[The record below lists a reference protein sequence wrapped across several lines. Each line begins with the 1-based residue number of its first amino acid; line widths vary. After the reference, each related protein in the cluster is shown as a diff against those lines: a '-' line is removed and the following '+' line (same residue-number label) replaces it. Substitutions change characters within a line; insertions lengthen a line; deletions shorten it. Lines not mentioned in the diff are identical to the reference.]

1 MTEPA
6 ITPELVAKHNLTPE
20 EYAHAKEILGGR
32 EPSYTE
38 LGIFSVMWSEHC
50 SYKNTRPLLKT
61 FPTKSPKILVGAGEE
76 NAGIIDIGDGL
87 AIAFKIESHNHPS
100 AVEPFQGAATGVG
113 GIVRDIFTMGAR
125 PVCAVNSLRFG
136 PITKEIIPK
145 NGKNKSIESVQIT
158 QAGKIHFGVEVIIL
172 SEQQIAADVIAAV
185 PTHIAKKYHVVPVSK
200 KKNSLTIA
208 LADPSD
214 FATIDNLTHL
224 LQSELEIK
232 TSSPEEIE
240 AAIKKYYSGNSET
253 NGVQNQIA
261 NNRRLFAEVVSGIAH
276 YGNCFGI
283 PTIAGEVYFDKS
295 YEGNPLV
302 NAFCL
307 GVLRH
312 EQIAR
317 GAAKGI
323 GNPVFYVGPATGR
336 DGLAGAAFASK
347 DLTEESAEQQRGAV
361 QVGDPFMEKLV
372 CEACLELLATG
383 CVAGIQDMGAAGLTC
398 STCETAARA
407 GTGIEIELDKVPQR
421 APNMTSYEI
430 MLSESQ
436 ERMLIIV
443 HKGRE
448 AEVKRIFDKW
458 DLPWA
463 EVGFVTDTGRMVV
476 RHGGKIVADIPAKK
490 IADES
495 PVYQRESSEP
505 EYLKAVRA
513 FRLDG
518 IPDTK
523 TPADDLKKLLAWPSI
538 ASKNWVYRQYDHQVR
553 DGSVV
558 LPGSDAAVIRI
569 KSDSLPVMGGTGDS
583 PVASGNLP
591 EASGRLVAGQ
601 NRPVACSTQIPEK
614 LIAMTVD
621 CNGVYVYLDPYEGA
635 KAVVTEACR
644 NLACS
649 GAVPLG
655 ATDNLNMANPHKPEL
670 FWQMR
675 ESVRGLAEACKFFNA
690 PVTGGNCSLYNQN
703 PSGPI
708 DPTPTVAVVGIV
720 EKLEH
725 VTTQWFKDEGDAI
738 ILLGEIVDA
747 NDPILGLGG
756 SAYLQVIH
764 GKKTGS
770 PPRCDLETAKTL
782 HTTLLGLIQSG
793 LVKSAHDCSDGG
805 LAVALAESCI
815 SQLIARETP
824 RLIGATID
832 LSKVGQASSLSEKE
846 THRQDA
852 CATMRLDAFLFGETQ
867 SRVVI
872 SCKPLDT
879 VKVVE
884 RAKLMGVPAIQIG
897 KVGGDKLTV
906 KTTSGEF
913 SAPLIELHDAWWNS
927 IARAMA

>member
-6 ITPELVAKHNLTPE
+6 ITPELVAKHNLTPD
-20 EYAHAKEILGGR
+20 EYANIQRLLGR
-32 EPSYTE
+32 VPSYTE

-76 NAGIIDIGDGL
+76 NAGIIDIGDGI

-125 PVCAVNSLRFG
+125 PICAVNSLRFG
-136 PITKEIIPK
+136 PITENRPPHPGPLPPPGGEGEAAGA
-145 NGKNKSIESVQIT
+145 NGKKSTISPQPPATGLPLPGGEGWGEGEQNNAAEGAK
-158 QAGKIHFGVEVIIL
+158 QAL
-172 SEQQIAADVIAAV
+172 
-185 PTHIAKKYHVVPVSK
+185 
-200 KKNSLTIA
+200 
-208 LADPSD
+208 
-214 FATIDNLTHL
+214 
-224 LQSELEIK
+224 
-232 TSSPEEIE
+232 
-240 AAIKKYYSGNSET
+240 
-253 NGVQNQIA
+253 A
-261 NNRRLFAEVVSGIAH
+261 NNRRLFAGVVAGIAH

-336 DGLAGAAFASK
+336 DGLAGAAFASQ

-383 CVAGIQDMGAAGLTC
+383 AVAGIQDMGAAGLTC

-448 AEVKRIFDKW
+448 EEVKRIFDKW
-458 DLPWA
+458 DLPWS
-463 EVGFVTDTGRMVV
+463 EIGFVTDTGRMVV
-476 RHGGKIVADIPAKK
+476 RHGGKVVADIPAKK

-495 PVYQRESSEP
+495 PVYQRDASEP
-505 EYLKAVRA
+505 EYLKEVRA

-518 IPDTK
+518 IPDSQS
-523 TPADDLKKLLAWPSI
+523 PVADLLKLLAWPTI
-538 ASKNWVYRQYDHQVR
+538 ASKNWVYRQYDHMVR

-558 LPGSDAAVIRI
+558 CPGSDAAVLRI
-569 KSDSLPVMGGTGDS
+569 KADSLPEVGRAGL
-583 PVASGNLP
+583 LP
-591 EASGRLVAGQ
+591 GQ
-601 NRPVACSTQIPEK
+601 NAQQRVPTVPEK
-614 LIAMTVD
+614 LIAMSVD
-621 CNGVYVYLDPYEGA
+621 GNGAYVYLDPYEGG
-635 KAVVTEACR
+635 KIVVTEACR

-655 ATDNLNMANPHKPEL
+655 TTDNLNMPSPLNPEL
-670 FWQMR
+670 FWQIK
-675 ESVRGLAEACKFFNA
+675 ESVRGLAEACRAFNA
-690 PVTGGNCSLYNQN
+690 PVTGGNCSLYNQSPN
-703 PSGPI
+703 GPI
-708 DPTPTVAVVGIV
+708 DPTPTVVVVGLI
-720 EKLEH
+720 EKPEH

-738 ILLGEIVDA
+738 ILLGEVVDKA
-747 NDPILGLGG
+747 DPILGLGG

-764 GKKTGS
+764 GKKTGT
-770 PPRCDLETAKTL
+770 PPRCDFETAKTL

-793 LVKSAHDCSDGG
+793 LVNSAHDCSEGG
-805 LAVALAESCI
+805 LAVCLAESCI
-815 SQLIARETP
+815 SQLVARETP
-824 RLIGATID
+824 RLIGATVD
-832 LSKVGQASSLSEKE
+832 LSIPLTRPSDTLSPAGGEGRGE
-846 THRQDA
+846 GA
-852 CATMRLDAFLFGETQ
+852 LRLDALLFGETQ
-867 SRVVI
+867 SRIVI
-872 SCKPLDT
+872 TCKPLDA

-884 RAKLMGVPAIQIG
+884 RAKLMGVPAVQIG
-897 KVGGDKLTV
+897 KVGGDKLAIKTV
-906 KTTSGEF
+906 AGEF
-913 SAPLIELHDAWWNS
+913 SAPLAELHDAWWNS
-927 IARAMA
+927 IARAMV

>member
-6 ITPELVAKHNLTPE
+6 ITPELVAKHGLTPD

-113 GIVRDIFTMGAR
+113 GIIRDIFTMGAR
-125 PVCAVNSLRFG
+125 PVCAINSLRFG
-136 PITKEIIPK
+136 PIVPGPDD
-145 NGKNKSIESVQIT
+145 NG
-158 QAGKIHFGVEVIIL
+158 
-172 SEQQIAADVIAAV
+172 
-185 PTHIAKKYHVVPVSK
+185 
-200 KKNSLTIA
+200 
-208 LADPSD
+208 
-214 FATIDNLTHL
+214 
-224 LQSELEIK
+224 
-232 TSSPEEIE
+232 
-240 AAIKKYYSGNSET
+240 
-253 NGVQNQIA
+253 NGSIA
-261 NNRRLFAEVVSGIAH
+261 NNRRLFSGVVSGIAH

-283 PTIAGEVYFDKS
+283 PTIAGEVYFDKC

-312 EQIAR
+312 DQIAR
-317 GAAKGI
+317 GAAKGV

-336 DGLAGAAFASK
+336 DGLAGAAFASQ
-347 DLTEESAEQQRGAV
+347 DLTRESSDKQRGAV

-372 CEACLELLATG
+372 CEACLELLATDA
-383 CVAGIQDMGAAGLTC
+383 VAGIQDMGAAGLTC

-407 GTGIEIELDKVPQR
+407 GTGIEIELAKVPQR
-421 APNMTSYEI
+421 APNMTPYEI

-448 AEVKRIFDKW
+448 HAVKRIFNKW

-518 IPDTK
+518 IADTK
-523 TPADDLKKLLAWPSI
+523 NPTEDLKKLLAWPSI

-569 KSDSLPVMGGTGDS
+569 KSDSVPVMTEELKTKIGDAKVS
-583 PVASGNLP
+583 
-591 EASGRLVAGQ
+591 
-601 NRPVACSTQIPEK
+601 EK

-635 KAVVTEACR
+635 KAVVT
-644 NLACS
+644 
-649 GAVPLG
+649 
-655 ATDNLNMANPHKPEL
+655 
-670 FWQMR
+670 
-675 ESVRGLAEACKFFNA
+675 
-690 PVTGGNCSLYNQN
+690 
-703 PSGPI
+703 
-708 DPTPTVAVVGIV
+708 
-720 EKLEH
+720 
-725 VTTQWFKDEGDAI
+725 
-738 ILLGEIVDA
+738 
-747 NDPILGLGG
+747 
-756 SAYLQVIH
+756 
-764 GKKTGS
+764 
-770 PPRCDLETAKTL
+770 
-782 HTTLLGLIQSG
+782 
-793 LVKSAHDCSDGG
+793 
-805 LAVALAESCI
+805 
-815 SQLIARETP
+815 
-824 RLIGATID
+824 
-832 LSKVGQASSLSEKE
+832 LS
-846 THRQDA
+846 
-852 CATMRLDAFLFGETQ
+852 
-867 SRVVI
+867 
-872 SCKPLDT
+872 
-879 VKVVE
+879 
-884 RAKLMGVPAIQIG
+884 
-897 KVGGDKLTV
+897 
-906 KTTSGEF
+906 
-913 SAPLIELHDAWWNS
+913 
-927 IARAMA
+927 

>member
-1 MTEPA
+1 MEFFRCVYFWLHFWSNKHFQMTEPA

-136 PITKEIIPK
+136 PIT
-145 NGKNKSIESVQIT
+145 NGSDSEFSSSKSE
-158 QAGKIHFGVEVIIL
+158 
-172 SEQQIAADVIAAV
+172 
-185 PTHIAKKYHVVPVSK
+185 
-200 KKNSLTIA
+200 
-208 LADPSD
+208 
-214 FATIDNLTHL
+214 
-224 LQSELEIK
+224 
-232 TSSPEEIE
+232 
-240 AAIKKYYSGNSET
+240 
-253 NGVQNQIA
+253 IA
-261 NNRRLFAEVVSGIAH
+261 NNKRLFSGVVNGIAH

-505 EYLKAVRA
+505 EYLKAIRA

-518 IPDTK
+518 IPDSQS
-523 TPADDLKKLLAWPSI
+523 PIADLLKLLAWPSI

-569 KSDSLPVMGGTGDS
+569 KSDSIPVMTDELKS
-583 PVASGNLP
+583 KIADAKVS
-591 EASGRLVAGQ
+591 
-601 NRPVACSTQIPEK
+601 EK

-649 GAVPLG
+649 GAIPLG

-703 PSGPI
+703 PGGPI

-720 EKLEH
+720 EKPEH
-725 VTTQWFKDEGDAI
+725 VTTQWFEDEGDAI

-815 SQLIARETP
+815 SQLVARETP

-832 LSKVGQASSLSEKE
+832 LSVVKDV
-846 THRQDA
+846 
-852 CATMRLDAFLFGETQ
+852 RLDALLFGETQ
-867 SRVVI
+867 SRVII
-872 SCKPLDT
+872 SCKPLDA

-884 RAKLMGVPAIQIG
+884 RAKLMGVLAIQIG
-897 KVGGDKLTV
+897 NVGGDKLIV
-906 KTTSGEF
+906 KTANEEF
-913 SAPLIELHDAWWNS
+913 SAPLTELHDAWWNS

>member
-20 EYAHAKEILGGR
+20 EYAHAVEILGR
-32 EPSYTE
+32 TPSYTE

-50 SYKNTRPLLKT
+50 SYKNTKPLLKT

-76 NAGIIDIGDGL
+76 NAGIIDIGDGI

-100 AVEPFQGAATGVG
+100 AVEPFQGATTGVG

-136 PITKEIIPK
+136 PITA
-145 NGKNKSIESVQIT
+145 NGESD
-158 QAGKIHFGVEVIIL
+158 L
-172 SEQQIAADVIAAV
+172 SN
-185 PTHIAKKYHVVPVSK
+185 SK
-200 KKNSLTIA
+200 A
-208 LADPSD
+208 
-214 FATIDNLTHL
+214 
-224 LQSELEIK
+224 E
-232 TSSPEEIE
+232 
-240 AAIKKYYSGNSET
+240 
-253 NGVQNQIA
+253 IA
-261 NNRRLFAEVVSGIAH
+261 NNRRLFAGVVSGIAH

-283 PTIAGEVYFDKS
+283 PTVAGEVYFDKT
-295 YEGNPLV
+295 YQGNPLV

-312 EQIAR
+312 EQITR
-317 GAAKGI
+317 GAAKGV

-336 DGLAGAAFASK
+336 DGLAGAAFASQ

-383 CVAGIQDMGAAGLTC
+383 CVAGMQDMGAAGLTC
-398 STCETAARA
+398 STCEMAARA

-421 APNMTSYEI
+421 AANMSSYEL

-436 ERMLIIV
+436 ERMLIVV

-448 AEVKRIFDKW
+448 EEVKRIFDKW
-458 DLPWA
+458 DLPWS
-463 EVGFVTDTGRMVV
+463 EIGIITDTGHMKV
-476 RHGGKIVADIPAKK
+476 RHGGKLVVDIPAKK

-495 PVYQRESSEP
+495 PVYQREAKEP
-505 EYLKAVRA
+505 AYIAEVKA

-518 IPDTK
+518 IADTT

-569 KSDSLPVMGGTGDS
+569 KTDSLPVMSAELAAKVGDPKVS
-583 PVASGNLP
+583 
-591 EASGRLVAGQ
+591 
-601 NRPVACSTQIPEK
+601 EK

-621 CNGVYVYLDPYEGA
+621 CNGSYVYLDPYEGA
-635 KAVVTEACR
+635 KAAVAEACR

-649 GAVPLG
+649 GALPLG
-655 ATDNLNMANPHKPEL
+655 ATDNLNMPSPLKPEL
-670 FWQMR
+670 FWQIK
-675 ESVRGLAEACKFFNA
+675 ESVRGLAEGCKAFNA
-690 PVTGGNCSLYNQN
+690 PVTGGNCSLYNQS
-703 PSGPI
+703 PAGPI
-708 DPTPTVAVVGIV
+708 DPTPTISVVGLI

-738 ILLGEIVDA
+738 ILLGDAVDQA
-747 NDPILGLGG
+747 DPIFGLGG

-764 GKKTGS
+764 RKKNGS
-770 PPRCDLETAKTL
+770 PPRCDLEVAKTL
-782 HTTLLGLIQSG
+782 HTTLIGLIQSG
-793 LVKSAHDCSDGG
+793 LVKSAHDCSEGG

-832 LSKVGQASSLSEKE
+832 LSKPLTPSLSPSDGERVAKPGE
-846 THRQDA
+846 GNV
-852 CATMRLDAFLFGETQ
+852 RLDALLFGETQ
-867 SRVVI
+867 SRIVI
-872 SCKPLDT
+872 SCKPLDA

-884 RAKLMGVPAIQIG
+884 RAKLMGVPAVQIG
-897 KVGGDKLTV
+897 KVGGDKLMV
-906 KTTSGEF
+906 KTASGEF
-913 SAPLIELHDAWWNS
+913 SAPLTELHDAWWNS

>member
-20 EYAHAKEILGGR
+20 EYVQATQILGR
-32 EPSYTE
+32 TPSYTE

-76 NAGIIDIGDGL
+76 NAGIIDIGDGI

-100 AVEPFQGAATGVG
+100 AVEPFQGATTGVG

-136 PITKEIIPK
+136 ELTNP
-145 NGKNKSIESVQIT
+145 
-158 QAGKIHFGVEVIIL
+158 EV
-172 SEQQIAADVIAAV
+172 
-185 PTHIAKKYHVVPVSK
+185 
-200 KKNSLTIA
+200 
-208 LADPSD
+208 
-214 FATIDNLTHL
+214 
-224 LQSELEIK
+224 
-232 TSSPEEIE
+232 
-240 AAIKKYYSGNSET
+240 
-253 NGVQNQIA
+253 
-261 NNRRLFAEVVSGIAH
+261 RRLFSGVVNGIAH

-312 EQIAR
+312 EQITR
-317 GAAKGI
+317 GAARGV

-336 DGLAGAAFASK
+336 DGLAGAAFASQ

-383 CVAGIQDMGAAGLTC
+383 AVAGMQDMGAAGLTC
-398 STCETAARA
+398 STCEMAARA

-421 APNMTSYEI
+421 APNMSSYEI

-436 ERMLIIV
+436 ERMLIVV

-458 DLPWA
+458 DLPWS
-463 EVGFVTDTGRMVV
+463 EIGIITDTGHMVV
-476 RHGGKIVADIPAKK
+476 RHGGRLVVNIPAKK

-495 PVYQRESSEP
+495 PVYQRAAQEP
-505 EYLKAVRA
+505 AYLKDVRA

-518 IPDTK
+518 IADTT
-523 TPADDLKKLLAWPSI
+523 TPAQHLKRLLAWPSI

-553 DGSVV
+553 DGSLV

-569 KSDSLPVMGGTGDS
+569 KSDSLPVMSAELAAKVGDT
-583 PVASGNLP
+583 PV
-591 EASGRLVAGQ
+591 
-601 NRPVACSTQIPEK
+601 IEK
-614 LIAMTVD
+614 YLAMTVD
-621 CNGVYVYLDPYEGA
+621 CNGGYVYLDPYEGG
-635 KAVVTEACR
+635 KAAVTEACR

-649 GAVPLG
+649 GAIPLG

-670 FWQMR
+670 FWQIR
-675 ESVRGLAEACKFFNA
+675 ESVRGLADGCKAFNA

-708 DPTPTVAVVGIV
+708 DPTPTVAVVGLI
-720 EKLEH
+720 EKPEH
-725 VTTQWFKDEGDAI
+725 ITTQWFKDEGDAI
-738 ILLGEIVDA
+738 ILLGDPVDQA
-747 NDPILGLGG
+747 DPIFGLGG

-770 PPRCDLETAKTL
+770 PPRCDLETAGTL
-782 HTTLLGLIQSG
+782 HTTLLGLIQSD
-793 LVKSAHDCSDGG
+793 LIKSAHDCSEGG
-805 LAVALAESCI
+805 LAVTLAECGI
-815 SQLIARETP
+815 SQLIARGTP

-832 LSKVGQASSLSEKE
+832 LSTVN
-846 THRQDA
+846 DV
-852 CATMRLDAFLFGETQ
+852 RLDALLFGETQ

-872 SCKPLDT
+872 TCQPLAAL
-879 VKVVE
+879 KIVE
-884 RAKLMGVPAIQIG
+884 RAKLMGVPAQQIG
-897 KVGGDKLTV
+897 KVGGDQLTV
-906 KTTSGEF
+906 KTAQGEF
-913 SAPLIELHDAWWNS
+913 SAPVSELHDAWWNA
-927 IARAMA
+927 IARAME

>member
-6 ITPELVAKHNLTPE
+6 ITPELVDKHNLTPD
-20 EYAHAKEILGGR
+20 EYKKIIDVLGR
-32 EPSYTE
+32 EPGYTE

-61 FPTKSPKILVGAGEE
+61 FPTKSKKILVGAGEE

-87 AIAFKIESHNHPS
+87 AIAFKVESHNHPS

-125 PVCAVNSLRFG
+125 PICSVNSLRFG
-136 PITKEIIPK
+136 PIT
-145 NGKNKSIESVQIT
+145 NGKSEIGNRKSEM
-158 QAGKIHFGVEVIIL
+158 
-172 SEQQIAADVIAAV
+172 
-185 PTHIAKKYHVVPVSK
+185 
-200 KKNSLTIA
+200 
-208 LADPSD
+208 
-214 FATIDNLTHL
+214 
-224 LQSELEIK
+224 
-232 TSSPEEIE
+232 
-240 AAIKKYYSGNSET
+240 
-253 NGVQNQIA
+253 A
-261 NNRRLFAEVVSGIAH
+261 NNRRLFAGVVAGIAH

-323 GNPVFYVGPATGR
+323 GNPVFYVGPPTGR
-336 DGLAGAAFASK
+336 DGLAGAAFASQ

-383 CVAGIQDMGAAGLTC
+383 AVAGIQDMGAAGLTC

-421 APNMTSYEI
+421 APNMTSYDL

-448 AEVKRIFDKW
+448 EEVKRIFDKW
-458 DLPWA
+458 DLPWS
-463 EVGFVTDTGRMVV
+463 EIGFVTDTGRMVV
-476 RHGGKIVADIPAKK
+476 KHHGNVVADIPAKK

-495 PVYQRESSEP
+495 PVYQREAAEP
-505 EYLKAVRA
+505 AYLKEVRA
-513 FRLDG
+513 FRLDQ
-518 IPDTK
+518 IPK
-523 TPADDLKKLLAWPSI
+523 TSDPERDLLTLLAWPTI
-538 ASKNWVYRQYDHQVR
+538 ASKNWVYRQYDHMVR

-558 LPGSDAAVIRI
+558 CPGSDAAVLRI
-569 KSDSLPVMGGTGDS
+569 KTDSLPEVGR
-583 PVASGNLP
+583 AELP
-591 EASGRLVAGQ
+591 LGQ
-601 NRPVACSTQIPEK
+601 DAPQRVPTVPEK
-614 LIAMTVD
+614 LIALTSD
-621 CNGVYVYLDPYEGA
+621 GNGTYVYLDPYEGA
-635 KAVVTEACR
+635 KVVMAEACR

-655 ATDNLNMANPHKPEL
+655 TTDNLNMPSPMKPEL
-670 FWQMR
+670 FWQIK
-675 ESVRGLAEACKFFNA
+675 ESVRGLAEACRVFNS
-690 PVTGGNCSLYNQN
+690 PVTGGNCSLYNQSPN
-703 PSGPI
+703 GPI
-708 DPTPTVAVVGIV
+708 DPTPTVVVVGLI
-720 EKLEH
+720 EKPEH

-738 ILLGEIVDA
+738 ILLGEPVDMG
-747 NDPILGLGG
+747 DPLLGLGG
-756 SAYLQVIH
+756 SAYLQAVR
-764 GKKTGS
+764 GKKTGT

-793 LVKSAHDCSDGG
+793 LVKSAHDCSEGG
-805 LAVALAESCI
+805 LAVCLAESCI
-815 SQLIARETP
+815 SQLVARETP
-824 RLIGATID
+824 RLIGATVD
-832 LSKVGQASSLSEKE
+832 LANWEGRHVADPNIRDGDTSSLPK
-846 THRQDA
+846 T
-852 CATMRLDAFLFGETQ
+852 RLDALLFGETQ
-867 SRVVI
+867 SRVVVT
-872 SCKPLDT
+872 CEPLDA
-879 VKVVE
+879 VKVIE
-884 RAKLMGVPAIQIG
+884 RAKLLGVPAVLIG
-897 KVGGDKLTV
+897 KVGGDQLV
-906 KTTSGEF
+906 IKTLGGEF
-913 SAPLIELHDAWWNS
+913 SAPVTELHDAWWNA

>member
-20 EYAHAKEILGGR
+20 EYAHAKEILGR

-61 FPTKSPKILVGAGEE
+61 FPTKSKKILVGAGEE

-125 PVCAVNSLRFG
+125 PVCALNSLRFG
-136 PITKEIIPK
+136 PITEEKAEGEK
-145 NGKNKSIESVQIT
+145 RKSENGEAIHGASLRESSLPG
-158 QAGKIHFGVEVIIL
+158 AGN
-172 SEQQIAADVIAAV
+172 AADQSAIRN
-185 PTHIAKKYHVVPVSK
+185 P
-200 KKNSLTIA
+200 NSA
-208 LADPSD
+208 
-214 FATIDNLTHL
+214 
-224 LQSELEIK
+224 
-232 TSSPEEIE
+232 
-240 AAIKKYYSGNSET
+240 
-253 NGVQNQIA
+253 IA
-261 NNRRLFAEVVSGIAH
+261 NNRRLFAGVVSGIAH

-383 CVAGIQDMGAAGLTC
+383 AVAGIQDMGAAGLTC

-421 APNMTSYEI
+421 VPNMSSYEI

-448 AEVKRIFDKW
+448 EEVKRIFDKW

-476 RHGGKIVADIPAKK
+476 KHHGKVVADIPAKK

-495 PVYQRESSEP
+495 PVYQRDAQEP
-505 EYLKAVRA
+505 QYLKDVRA
-513 FRLDG
+513 FRLDQ
-518 IPDTK
+518 IPQAPDPK
-523 TPADDLKKLLAWPSI
+523 ADLLKLLSWPSI
-538 ASKNWVYRQYDHQVR
+538 ASKNWVYRQYDHMVR

-558 LPGSDAAVIRI
+558 CPGSDAAVIRI
-569 KSDSLPVMGGTGDS
+569 KGDSLPELNGKAV
-583 PVASGNLP
+583 
-591 EASGRLVAGQ
+591 
-601 NRPVACSTQIPEK
+601 PEK
-614 LIAMTVD
+614 LVAMAVD
-621 CNGVYVYLDPYEGA
+621 CNGVYVYLDPYEGG
-635 KAVVTEACR
+635 KAAVTEACR

-675 ESVRGLAEACKFFNA
+675 ESVRGLADGCRVFNA
-690 PVTGGNCSLYNQN
+690 PVTGGNCSLYNQS
-703 PSGPI
+703 PAGPI

-720 EKLEH
+720 EKPEH

-738 ILLGEIVDA
+738 LLLGDVVDK
-747 NDPILGLGG
+747 NDPLLGLGG
-756 SAYLQVIH
+756 SAYLQVVH

-770 PPRCDLETAKTL
+770 PPRCDLDVAKTL

-793 LVKSAHDCSDGG
+793 VVKSAHDCSDGG
-805 LAVALAESCI
+805 LAVCVAESSI
-815 SQLIARETP
+815 SQLIARDTP

-832 LSKVGQASSLSEKE
+832 LSTFKDV
-846 THRQDA
+846 RPDA
-852 CATMRLDAFLFGETQ
+852 LLFGETQ

-872 SCKPLDT
+872 TCDRLDAT
-879 VKVVE
+879 KVIE
-884 RAKLMGVPAIQIG
+884 RAKLLGVPATQIG
-897 KVGGDKLTV
+897 TVGGDKLV
-906 KTTSGEF
+906 LKTSAGEF
-913 SAPLIELHDAWWNS
+913 SAPLAELHDGWWNS

>member
-20 EYAHAKEILGGR
+20 EYAHAVEILGR
-32 EPSYTE
+32 TPSYTE

-50 SYKNTRPLLKT
+50 SYKNTKPLLKT

-76 NAGIIDIGDGL
+76 NAGIIDIGDGI

-100 AVEPFQGAATGVG
+100 AVEPFQGATTGVG

-136 PITKEIIPK
+136 PITA
-145 NGKNKSIESVQIT
+145 NNESDI
-158 QAGKIHFGVEVIIL
+158 
-172 SEQQIAADVIAAV
+172 SN
-185 PTHIAKKYHVVPVSK
+185 SK
-200 KKNSLTIA
+200 A
-208 LADPSD
+208 
-214 FATIDNLTHL
+214 
-224 LQSELEIK
+224 E
-232 TSSPEEIE
+232 
-240 AAIKKYYSGNSET
+240 
-253 NGVQNQIA
+253 IA
-261 NNRRLFAEVVSGIAH
+261 NNRRLFAGVVSGIAH

-283 PTIAGEVYFDKS
+283 PTVAGEVYFDKT
-295 YEGNPLV
+295 YQGNPLV

-312 EQIAR
+312 EQITR
-317 GAAKGI
+317 GAAKGV

-336 DGLAGAAFASK
+336 DGLAGAAFASQ

-383 CVAGIQDMGAAGLTC
+383 CVAGMQDMGAAGLTC
-398 STCETAARA
+398 STCEMAARA

-421 APNMTSYEI
+421 APNMSSYEI

-436 ERMLIIV
+436 ERMLIVV
-443 HKGRE
+443 HRGRE
-448 AEVKRIFDKW
+448 EEVKRIFDKW
-458 DLPWA
+458 DLPWS
-463 EVGFVTDTGRMVV
+463 EIGIITDTGHMKV
-476 RHGGKIVADIPAKK
+476 RHGGKLVVDIPARK

-495 PVYQRESSEP
+495 PVYQREAVEP
-505 EYLKAVRA
+505 AYLKDVRA

-518 IPDTK
+518 I
-523 TPADDLKKLLAWPSI
+523 ADCRLPIEDLKKLLAWPSI
-538 ASKNWVYRQYDHQVR
+538 ASKNWVYRQYDQQVR

-569 KSDSLPVMGGTGDS
+569 KTDSLPVMSAELAAKVGDPKVS
-583 PVASGNLP
+583 
-591 EASGRLVAGQ
+591 
-601 NRPVACSTQIPEK
+601 EK

-621 CNGVYVYLDPYEGA
+621 CNGGYVYLDPYEGA
-635 KAVVTEACR
+635 KIAVAEACR

-649 GAVPLG
+649 GALPLG
-655 ATDNLNMANPHKPEL
+655 ATDNLNMPSPLKPEL
-670 FWQMR
+670 FWQIK
-675 ESVRGLAEACKFFNA
+675 ESVRGLAEGCRAFNA
-690 PVTGGNCSLYNQN
+690 PVTGGNCSLYNQS
-703 PSGPI
+703 PAGPI
-708 DPTPTVAVVGIV
+708 DPTPTISVVGLID
-720 EKLEH
+720 KPEH

-738 ILLGEIVDA
+738 ILLGDA
-747 NDPILGLGG
+747 VEATPLQGLGG
-756 SAYLQVIH
+756 SAYLQVVH
-764 GKKTGS
+764 GKKAGS
-770 PPRCDLETAKTL
+770 PPRCDLEVAKTL

-793 LVKSAHDCSDGG
+793 LVKSAHDCSEGG

-832 LSKVGQASSLSEKE
+832 LVAQASCLLVAKENADSE

-852 CATMRLDAFLFGETQ
+852 CATMRLDALLFGETQ

-872 SCKPLDT
+872 SCKALDA

-884 RAKLMGVPAIQIG
+884 RAKLMGVPAAQIG

-906 KTTSGEF
+906 KTAAGEF
-913 SAPLIELHDAWWNS
+913 SAPLTELHDAWWNS

>member
-20 EYAHAKEILGGR
+20 EFAHAMEILGGR
-32 EPSYTE
+32 TPSYTE

-76 NAGIIDIGDGL
+76 NAGIIDIGDGI

-100 AVEPFQGAATGVG
+100 AVEPFQGATTGVG

-136 PITKEIIPK
+136 PITE
-145 NGKNKSIESVQIT
+145 NEMGSARASR
-158 QAGKIHFGVEVIIL
+158 
-172 SEQQIAADVIAAV
+172 AAV
-185 PTHIAKKYHVVPVSK
+185 DASSTA
-200 KKNSLTIA
+200 NGE
-208 LADPSD
+208 ADDGASS
-214 FATIDNLTHL
+214 ATREGACAP
-224 LQSELEIK
+224 QSE
-232 TSSPEEIE
+232 
-240 AAIKKYYSGNSET
+240 
-253 NGVQNQIA
+253 IA
-261 NNRRLFAEVVSGIAH
+261 NNRRLFSGVVSGIAH

-312 EQIAR
+312 EQITR
-317 GAAKGI
+317 GAAKGA

-336 DGLAGAAFASK
+336 DGLAGAAFASQ

-383 CVAGIQDMGAAGLTC
+383 AVAGMQDMGAAGLTC
-398 STCETAARA
+398 STCEMAARA

-421 APNMTSYEI
+421 APNMSSYEI

-436 ERMLIIV
+436 ERMLIVV

-448 AEVKRIFDKW
+448 EEVKRIFDKW
-458 DLPWA
+458 DLPWS
-463 EVGFVTDTGRMVV
+463 EIGIITNTGHMVV
-476 RHGGKIVADIPAKK
+476 RHGGKLIVDIPAKK

-495 PVYQRESSEP
+495 PVYQRDAQEP
-505 EYLKAVRA
+505 EYLKEVRA

-518 IPDTK
+518 IPDT
-523 TPADDLKKLLAWPSI
+523 TNGTDATDVLKKLLAWPSI

-569 KSDSLPVMGGTGDS
+569 KSDSLPVMSAELKASVTEFTG
-583 PVASGNLP
+583 
-591 EASGRLVAGQ
+591 
-601 NRPVACSTQIPEK
+601 EK

-621 CNGVYVYLDPYEGA
+621 CNGVYVYLDPYEGG
-635 KAVVTEACR
+635 KAAVTEACR

-649 GAVPLG
+649 GAIPLG

-675 ESVRGLAEACKFFNA
+675 ESVRGLAEGCKAFNA

-720 EKLEH
+720 EKPEH

-738 ILLGEIVDA
+738 ILLGEVVDKA
-747 NDPILGLGG
+747 DPILGLGG

-815 SQLIARETP
+815 SQLIARKTP

-832 LSKVGQASSLSEKE
+832 LSGVAASRQSAADQSEDKNAALS
-846 THRQDA
+846 RDA
-852 CATMRLDAFLFGETQ
+852 ATVRLDALLFGETQ
-867 SRVVI
+867 SRIVI
-872 SCKPLDT
+872 SCKALNA

-884 RAKLMGVPAIQIG
+884 RAKLMGVPAVQIG

-906 KTTSGEF
+906 KTATWEF
-913 SAPLIELHDAWWNS
+913 SAPLTELHDAWWNS